1 MSGQVRRDSSFT
13 ATILALLMVVTSLSP
28 LAMAEDIADD
38 DLEGFVGNLSE
49 FDPITEGKEYLL
61 SEILFDFDT
70 DLKILQ
76 NLLGYQPLRV
86 YFHLNLSLP
95 FGHLL
100 VPLTKNL

>member
-49 FDPITEGKEYLL
+49 FDPITEGKE
-61 SEILFDFDT
+61 
-70 DLKILQ
+70 
-76 NLLGYQPLRV
+76 
-86 YFHLNLSLP
+86 
-95 FGHLL
+95 
-100 VPLTKNL
+100 